1 MSKDLIRKI
10 FQDNIEAHKAFIS
23 DGQGIDSVADAASAI
38 CECLKSGGKLMTLGN
53 GGSAAD
59 SQHVAAEL
67 VMRFEKE
74 RKALACVALNTDTSV
89 LTATAND
96 HDFSEVFSRQI
107 EAIGKEKDVL
117 LAISTSGMSPNVLRA
132 VSTARRMNINVIALT
147 GKDGG
152 ELAGMSDI
160 AIISGSPNT
169 GRVQEVHATVIHA
182 ICKIVEDAL
191 SA

>member
-1 MSKDLIRKI
+1 MSKDVVKKI
-10 FQDNIEAHKAFIS
+10 FLDSIEAHKVFIS
-23 DGQGIDSVADAASAI
+23 DGPGLDSVAEAASAV
-38 CECLKSGGKLMTLGN
+38 CECLRSGGKLMTLGN

-59 SQHVAAEL
+59 SQHMAAEL

-107 EAIGKEKDVL
+107 EAIGKANDVL

-132 VSTARRMNINVIALT
+132 VSTARRMNITVIALT

-152 ELAGMSDI
+152 ELARMSDI
-160 AIISGSPNT
+160 SIIAGSAST
-169 GRVQEVHATVIHA
+169 GRIQEVHATVIHA
-182 ICKIVEDAL
+182 ICKIVEDVL
-191 SA
+191 SV